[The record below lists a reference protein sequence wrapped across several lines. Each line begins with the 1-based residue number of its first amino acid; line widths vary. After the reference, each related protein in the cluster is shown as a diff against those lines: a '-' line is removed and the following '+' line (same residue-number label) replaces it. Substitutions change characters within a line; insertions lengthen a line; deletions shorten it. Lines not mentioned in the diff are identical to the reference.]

1 MDFLLQPD
9 PGLVFWTTLSFGI
22 LVFLLRK
29 YAWGPILHALKVR
42 EETIEASLQAAE
54 RAKTEVEDL
63 VKVRQEMMDSTKNER
78 DEIIKETRELKDK
91 ILSDARTTAQNEA
104 NRLIDSARKQI
115 QAEKNAAIK
124 ELKTQVAE
132 ISIDIASLILES
144 ELKPNIK
151 QKEIIDRYL
160 ENVNFN

>member
-78 DEIIKETRELKDK
+78 DEIIKETRELKEK

>member
-1 MDFLLQPD
+1 MDFLLKPD

-22 LVFLLRK
+22 LVYLLRK

-54 RAKTEVEDL
+54 RAKSEVEDL

-91 ILSDARTTAQNEA
+91 IINEARTSAQNEA
-104 NRLIDSARKQI
+104 NKLIESARKQI
-115 QAEKNAAIK
+115 EAEKNAAIK

-132 ISIDIASLILES
+132 ISIDIAGLILES
-144 ELKPNIK
+144 ELKSDTK
-151 QKEIIDRYL
+151 QKEIIDKYL
-160 ENVNFN
+160 DKVNFN